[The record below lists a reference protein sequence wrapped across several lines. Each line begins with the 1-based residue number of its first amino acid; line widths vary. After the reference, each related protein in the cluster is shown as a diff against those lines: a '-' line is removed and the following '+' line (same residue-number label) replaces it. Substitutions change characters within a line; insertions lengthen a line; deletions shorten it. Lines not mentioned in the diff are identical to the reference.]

1 MFGFSPFQGGSHS
14 NEPRHQ
20 CAGENGGD
28 EAVTPHR
35 YVRRM
40 PRISAFYGIV
50 IVMYFG
56 DHVPPHFHAR
66 YGDHEAQVLIAT
78 GEVLHGSLPRRAL
91 KLVQEWAELHR
102 DDLIHDWELARR
114 EQPLDSIAP
123 LP

>member
-1 MFGFSPFQGGSHS
+1 
-14 NEPRHQ
+14 
-20 CAGENGGD
+20 
-28 EAVTPHR
+28 
-35 YVRRM
+35 M